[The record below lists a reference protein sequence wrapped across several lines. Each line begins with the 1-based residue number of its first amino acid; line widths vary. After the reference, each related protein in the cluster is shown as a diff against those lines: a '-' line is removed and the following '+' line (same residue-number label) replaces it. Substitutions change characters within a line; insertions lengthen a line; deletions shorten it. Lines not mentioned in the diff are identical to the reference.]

1 MAILASKI
9 VNISA
14 CLPQM
19 YFPSIVA
26 RNKTTQELV
35 IGIDA
40 YKPEVR
46 KNSTLLKLV
55 EPSNK
60 VDKVFIIEGSI

>member
-1 MAILASKI
+1 
-9 VNISA
+9 
-14 CLPQM
+14 M

-60 VDKVFIIEGSI
+60 VDKVFRIEGSI

>member
-1 MAILASKI
+1 
-9 VNISA
+9 
-14 CLPQM
+14 M

-60 VDKVFIIEGSI
+60 VDKVFRIEGSIWAGCIIR